1 MTDWVII
8 DVCDEHLSEC
18 LDCSYVGTDWAEND
32 KYIFDTE
39 TGENHVFCPRCH
51 SENYFLVDHT
61 KLDKR
66 RYT

>member
-1 MTDWVII
+1 MNGWVILEGRKE
-8 DVCDEHLSEC
+8 DLSEC

-51 SENYFLVDHT
+51 SENYVM
-61 KLDKR
+61 KGE
-66 RYT
+66 